1 MEPDKFALHV
11 NWLDQLYPWSW
22 IAKSESN
29 SMDADL
35 DARPDEPAGDRQL
48 GAESAGGE
56 GRHRGLTS
64 FWLVVVVAFTLL
76 TFVLAVDQVRVV
88 FGKQWLGGVIQLNNH
103 YLYAILGLLLPLVF
117 VFFPAFKGAR
127 PGRPRWG
134 LPWYDLLLFAASF
147 GICLFF
153 FLNATNIVDQ
163 GWEFV
168 APDHAV
174 NISYVFWAIILEA
187 VRRAGGLA
195 IFLIV
200 LPLSLYPIVADSMP
214 GPISGLASTWG
225 ETAAYHT
232 MSIESVLG
240 IPMRAFAQLVI
251 GFLIFGVALQH
262 TGGGR
267 FFLNLAF
274 ALLGSVRGGAA
285 KVSIFASGL
294 MGSMS
299 GSVITNVLTTG
310 VMTIPAMKRTGFRP
324 AYAGGVEACAS
335 TGGVLMPPVMG
346 ATAFIMATIIE
357 VPYIDIAIAAII
369 PSALYFFGL
378 FMQIDA
384 YAARENLVG
393 LPREELP
400 SLSATLREGWYF
412 VAVFLLLLFM
422 LVYLRRES
430 VAPFYATAILI
441 ALNQIFPH
449 NRWTRQGLVD
459 FIVASGRLLA
469 ELTAILAAV
478 GLIVG
483 ALSMTG
489 MAGTL
494 VNDLVFLAGGSVLVL
509 LAMGA
514 LTSFVMGIGM
524 TVTAAYIFLA
534 IVLAPALI
542 QGGLS
547 PMSVHLF
554 ILYWGMMSYITPPVA
569 LGAFAAAALARATPM
584 RTGLEA
590 MRLGS
595 IIYFIPFFFVLEP
608 ALILR
613 GDWDQIVL
621 ATGSAFLGIALVAGA
636 LQGYLLLAGDLTRH
650 ALLQWPIRAALLLA
664 GLLIATPGGGLI
676 PWSNLELAGMAL
688 VLALGGLGLLLVAK
702 RLAPEAAASGG

>member
-1 MEPDKFALHV
+1 
-11 NWLDQLYPWSW
+11 
-22 IAKSESN
+22 
-29 SMDADL
+29 
-35 DARPDEPAGDRQL
+35 R
-48 GAESAGGE
+48 
-56 GRHRGLTS
+56 RHRRLSFFWTAVAVSFTVLT
-64 FWLVVVVAFTLL
+64 VI
-76 TFVLAVDQVRVV
+76 LAVDQVRVI
-88 FGKQWLGGVIQLNNH
+88 FGRQWLGSVILLTNH
-103 YLYAILGLLLPLVF
+103 YLYAILGLLLPLTF
-117 VFFPAFKGAR
+117 IFFPAGRRAR
-127 PGRPRWG
+127 RDGV
-134 LPWYDLLLFAASF
+134 PWYDAALFAVSL
-147 GICLFF
+147 GVCLFF
-153 FLNATNIVDQ
+153 FLNAVNIVDQ

-168 APDHAV
+168 APDHA
-174 NISYVFWAIILEA
+174 IYASYLLWLLVLEA
-187 VRRAGGLA
+187 VRRAGGIA
-195 IFLIV
+195 IFTIV
-200 LPLSLYPIVADSMP
+200 LVLSLYPIFADRMP
-214 GPISGLASTWG
+214 GPIAGLASTLG
-225 ETAAYHT
+225 ESAAYHT
-232 MSIESVLG
+232 MSIESILG
-240 IPMRAFAQLVI
+240 IPMRAFAELVI

-262 TGGGR
+262 SGGGK

-274 ALLGSVRGGAA
+274 ALLGGVRGGAA

-310 VMTIPAMKRTGFRP
+310 VMTIPAMRRTGFRP

-357 VPYIDIAIAAII
+357 VPYVDIAVAAII

-378 FMQIDA
+378 FVQIDA
-384 YAARENLVG
+384 AAARQDLKG

-400 SLSATLREGWYF
+400 ALGRTLTEGWYF
-412 VAVFLLLLFM
+412 VLAFTLLVFM
-422 LVYLRRES
+422 LVYLRREAL
-430 VAPFYATAILI
+430 APFYATAILI

-449 NRWTRQGLVD
+449 NRWGRKQLLD
-459 FIVASGRLLA
+459 FVVATGKLLT

-509 LAMGA
+509 LLMGA
-514 LTSFVMGIGM
+514 VTSFIMGIGM

-534 IVLAPALI
+534 IILAPALI

-547 PMSVHLF
+547 PMAVHLF

-569 LGAFAAAALARATPM
+569 LGAFAAAALAQASPM

-608 ALILR
+608 ALILD
-613 GDWDQIVL
+613 GAWPDIL
-621 ATGSAFLGIALVAGA
+621 LSTASAFLGIVLAAGA
-636 LQGYLLLAGDLTRH
+636 LQGYLLLVGDLTRH
-650 ALLQWPIRAALLLA
+650 AVLQWPLRVLILLA
-664 GLLIATPGGGLI
+664 GLLLAMPGGGLV
-676 PWSNLELAGMAL
+676 PWSDLQMAGTAAL
-688 VLALGGLGLLLVAK
+688 FMGCALTLVA
-702 RLAPEAAASGG
+702 LARRRSPAAQADGPAP